1 MDTYEIWN
9 SFKTHI
15 YPFVAYQ
22 KATQLVFETKTFCNM
37 VEFSFL
43 LLEVV
48 YFYNANTLL
57 ALLSFIICGW
67 KKLEIKKHYP
77 LIALCY
83 KWRKFYIF
91 VSAVKKYSNFIDI
104 RFFLFGSEGYFRA
117 GKVFFFKNKI
127 STDLLMKFLVPT
139 LTTSISLL

>member
-48 YFYNANTLL
+48 YCYNEKHSAIIARFYNMWLKKIGNQK
-57 ALLSFIICGW
+57 AL
-67 KKLEIKKHYP
+67 P
-77 LIALCY
+77 T
-83 KWRKFYIF
+83 
-91 VSAVKKYSNFIDI
+91 YSPV
-104 RFFLFGSEGYFRA
+104 L
-117 GKVFFFKNKI
+117 
-127 STDLLMKFLVPT
+127 
-139 LTTSISLL
+139 